1 MRVPWRINDLLE
13 MHRKG
18 FRLDQRYSLKPEVL
32 KTKCRERNALM
43 EIKMPANDGP
53 AQSLNLSRVMPVVYD
68 ELRRLARRYMAR
80 ERAGRTI
87 QATALVH
94 EAYLRLMKEKA
105 PVWQNRA
112 HFCAIAAGSM
122 REILVERARARAAAK
137 RGGSQSAG
145 EPERR
150 SCFGQRWSF
159 DMLALHEALERLAKM
174 DPQLVRIVEL
184 RFFGGLTVE
193 ETAEEMGTSPAT
205 IKRAWSMARA
215 WLRREMERMN
225 ES

>member
-1 MRVPWRINDLLE
+1 MKAEKE
-13 MHRKG
+13 MPLG
-18 FRLDQRYSLKPEVL
+18 E
-32 KTKCRERNALM
+32 NA
-43 EIKMPANDGP
+43 
-53 AQSLNLSRVMPVVYD
+53 AQPLNLSRVMPVVYD
-68 ELRRLARRYMAR
+68 ELRKLARRYMAR

-112 HFCAIAAGSM
+112 HFCAIAAASM

-137 RGGSQSAG
+137 RGGSQVRVSLSDVRASG
-145 EPERR
+145 KDA
-150 SCFGQRWSF
+150 SF
-159 DMLALHEALERLAKM
+159 DMLALHEALERLSKM

-193 ETAEEMGTSPAT
+193 ETAEEMGTSPAS

-215 WLRREMERMN
+215 WLRREMEQIN